1 MKRYAMLITIALV
14 SVGVLFAGGGA
25 DSGASGTSAPSDTK
39 AASEARAA
47 DFPVELENCGSV
59 VRIEAEPR
67 RIFMVNND
75 SIAMLDTLGLLDRV
89 VARTSEPFEGV
100 HSEEAV
106 AMLAA
111 VPMVSKERNI
121 YDGSIVALES
131 VLAQRP
137 DLVLS
142 AENAVDRTILE
153 QSGIPLYSAPAF
165 CDDPAQQPKT
175 ASYELV
181 YDQLRTF
188 AKMFGKAAEA
198 ENAIRELKDVVSG
211 IDISGPGS
219 AGTGM
224 AVYVSASGT
233 LSPYGAGSMI
243 TPLFQAAGLENVYA
257 DEPQRVFDASVEDI
271 LGRNPETVVVLYSS
285 FQTFEDAVASFNAVS
300 GVEALSAVRN
310 NRVTALQFP
319 FTDPPTP
326 LSVQG
331 AARFAERLADLP

>member
-1 MKRYAMLITIALV
+1 MKKYGSLIVFILV
-14 SVGVLFAGGGA
+14 SVGVLSAGGRA
-25 DSGASGTSAPSDTK
+25 DSDPSNPSGTK
-39 AASEARAA
+39 AASEAQAA

-67 RIFMVNND
+67 RVFMVNGD
-75 SIAMLDTLGLLDRV
+75 SIALLDELGVLDRV

-100 HSEEAV
+100 HSDKV
-106 AMLAA
+106 IAMMAA
-111 VPMVSKERNI
+111 IPRVSKERNATG
-121 YDGSIVALES
+121 GSIVALES
-131 VLAQRP
+131 ILAQRP

-142 AENAVDRTILE
+142 AESGVDRTLLE
-153 QSGIPLYSAPAF
+153 QAGIPLYSAPAF
-165 CDDPAQQPKT
+165 CDDPAEQPT
-175 ASYELV
+175 VASYELV
-181 YDQLRTF
+181 YEQLRAF
-188 AKMFGKAAEA
+188 GKMFGKAAEA
-198 ENAIRELKDVVSG
+198 EDSILKLREMVSG
-211 IDISGPGS
+211 IDISGPGA

-224 AVYVSASGT
+224 AVYVSTAGV
-233 LSPYGAGSMI
+233 LSPYGTGSMV
-243 TPLFQAAGLENVYA
+243 TPLFEAAGLENVYG

-271 LGRNPETVVVLYSS
+271 LGRNPETVVVLYSA

-331 AARFAERLADLP
+331 AAQLAERLADLP

>member
-25 DSGASGTSAPSDTK
+25 DSDASDTK
-39 AASEARAA
+39 AASEARTA

-59 VRIEAEPR
+59 VRIEAEPE

-100 HSEEAV
+100 HSDEAV

-111 VPMVSKERNI
+111 VPMVSQERNI
-121 YDGSIVALES
+121 YGGSIVALES

-165 CDDPAQQPKT
+165 CDDPAQQPT
-175 ASYELV
+175 AASYELV

-188 AKMFGKAAEA
+188 AKMFGKEAEA

-219 AGTGM
+219 
-224 AVYVSASGT
+224 SASGT

-271 LGRNPETVVVLYSS
+271 LGRNPETVVVLYSA

-331 AARFAERLADLP
+331 AARLAERLADLP